1 MIIPQQI
8 TFKQGIYSVFVIA
21 KLIMKFTNKMKNIL
35 ESKKIENLKEY
46 QLRIINDFADFR
58 KTETS

>member
-46 QLRIINDFADFR
+46 
-58 KTETS
+58 